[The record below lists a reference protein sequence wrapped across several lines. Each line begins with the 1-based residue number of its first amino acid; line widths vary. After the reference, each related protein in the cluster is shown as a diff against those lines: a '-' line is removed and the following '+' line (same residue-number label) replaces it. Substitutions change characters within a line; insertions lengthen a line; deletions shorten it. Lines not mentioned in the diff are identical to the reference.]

1 MQNFNLQLI
10 VTGGGPGVDGA
21 SMVPGYQIY
30 YYAFTKSDY
39 GKANALGIILFVII
53 MGLTVINNVFI
64 KNKNTE
70 EVDA

>member
-1 MQNFNLQLI
+1 
-10 VTGGGPGVDGA
+10 
-21 SMVPGYQIY
+21 MVPGYQIY

-53 MGLTVINNVFI
+53 MALTIINNVFI

-70 EVDA
+70 EVDAK